1 MKVLIFF
8 DDTVPKSEAVRDVI
22 GDKGFSQVV
31 VKKHRLEEYYE
42 KTLRS
47 LYPDAMWQTVLSPYR
62 FQEIR
67 SHLSEEENVRVLHC
81 FSNFIFS
88 EKEKA
93 LLSFEKLNYIDVPY
107 IGLLEEK
114 PAFLLFPDIKSYGD
128 FLGHVALGM
137 TTLEAAKQIIPHFTV
152 EGMVNIGQF
161 QNFIQCITGNFDSR
175 YFNSVNG
182 DEYIL
187 TKRSTDKRKIKA
199 EYTYY
204 RLLPD
209 DMKSWFVIPYNY
221 EEDEKTASYRMEHLH
236 MTDLAIRWVH
246 GSVDEEEF
254 KRLMDLYFHFFSIR
268 HKKSVSEEEYS
279 KISDQL
285 YRQKVL
291 ERLRQLKKHE
301 AFSKLEYMLEAGRN
315 ITLDDLA
322 NRYFLLKEKVEK
334 ETTFPYISVIGHGD
348 PCFANTL
355 YSKSAQMMKFID
367 PKGALVEADLWTNPY
382 YDIAKLSHSVCG
394 SYDFFN
400 NGLFEIRMEPD
411 FMCQLYIDFDKQRYV
426 KLFRK
431 ALEENHFNYLVVRVY
446 EVSLFLSMLPLHM
459 DNPFKVFG
467 FILNA
472 EKIIKEIENEI

>member
-31 VKKHRLEEYYE
+31 VKKHRLEEYYK
-42 KTLRS
+42 KTLQS
-47 LYPDAMWQTVLSPYR
+47 LYPDAMWQTVLSPYI

-67 SHLSEEENVRVLHC
+67 SHLSEENVRVLHC

-88 EKEKA
+88 DKEKA
-93 LLSFEKLNYIDVPY
+93 LLSFEKLNYIDAPY

-209 DMKSWFVIPYNY
+209 DMKSWFVIPYDY

-268 HKKSVSEEEYS
+268 HEKSISEEEYW

-291 ERLRQLKKHE
+291 ERLQQLKN
-301 AFSKLEYMLEAGRN
+301 MR
-315 ITLDDLA
+315 
-322 NRYFLLKEKVEK
+322 R
-334 ETTFPYISVIGHGD
+334 SV
-348 PCFANTL
+348 
-355 YSKSAQMMKFID
+355 S
-367 PKGALVEADLWTNPY
+367 
-382 YDIAKLSHSVCG
+382 
-394 SYDFFN
+394 
-400 NGLFEIRMEPD
+400 
-411 FMCQLYIDFDKQRYV
+411 
-426 KLFRK
+426 
-431 ALEENHFNYLVVRVY
+431 
-446 EVSLFLSMLPLHM
+446 
-459 DNPFKVFG
+459 
-467 FILNA
+467 
-472 EKIIKEIENEI
+472 